1 MSTAPQQA
9 SKAQR
14 KARKK
19 LNQAQRELEKEK
31 VRQSLTRQLAAVKR
45 KLAPLEHKRLYSQLS
60 RAEALQAMHLD
71 RQRRRLQ
78 HQLGDDAIRSLRNDP
93 RAAPTMP
100 KRNRVRFVQGGL
112 PSLGKR

>member
-1 MSTAPQQA
+1 MPTAPKQA
-9 SKAQR
+9 SKAQM
-14 KARKK
+14 KALKK
-19 LNQAQRELEKEK
+19 LKQAQKEAAKEK
-31 VRQSLTRQLAAVKR
+31 VRESQRRQLAAVKR

-60 RAEALQAMHLD
+60 RAEALQAMQLD

-78 HQLGDDAIRSLRNDP
+78 HQLGDNVMRSLRSDP
-93 RAAPTMP
+93 RTTPTMP